1 MAVAA
6 LVEEVRDL
14 LLFSHRSIRPGSQSV
29 LDGVEVR
36 ALSKFFRAKQGKP
49 FLYGPGF
56 VHGGLSFCNK
66 VGSNKVPEIS
76 LYANKGD
83 LERTA
88 PEQKSY
94 SVGSCWSFDIAE
106 MLIPFLNSLK
116 SREE

>member
-56 VHGGLSFCNK
+56 VHGALSFCNK
-66 VGSNKVPEIS
+66 NGPSPNFTKLEATKCLKYHFMPTKGTLNEQPQNKSHIV
-76 LYANKGD
+76 
-83 LERTA
+83 
-88 PEQKSY
+88 
-94 SVGSCWSFDIAE
+94 
-106 MLIPFLNSLK
+106 
-116 SREE
+116 